1 MRIKSPFWRI
11 TIQVIAI
18 IVIATVGY
26 QLIYAHNPFQQLL
39 TVFTMPMAP
48 SILNVPAPEL
58 VGITQWLNAESNQ
71 PPGLSALRGRV
82 VLVDFWTCSCINCKR
97 DAPYLNAWYERYRD
111 QGLLIIGVHTPEF
124 RFEQKPENV
133 QAAIREY
140 GIQYPVALDNGYQT
154 WRAYHN
160 QYWPAK
166 YLIDKNGIVV
176 YRTFGEGRYEETE
189 QKIQEL
195 LDQQPADGAQ

>member
-1 MRIKSPFWRI
+1 VRIKSSFWRI

-39 TVFTMPMAP
+39 MVFTRPMAP
-48 SILNVPAPEL
+48 SILNAPAPEL
-58 VGITQWLNAESNQ
+58 VGINQWLNTDGNQ
-71 PPGLSALRGRV
+71 PLALSALRGRV
-82 VLVDFWTCSCINCKR
+82 VLVDFWTYSCINCKR

-111 QGLLIIGVHTPEF
+111 QGLIIIGVHTPEF

-133 QAAIREY
+133 QAAVREY
-140 GIQYPVALDNGYQT
+140 GIQYPVGLDNEYQI

-195 LDQQPADGAQ
+195 LDQQPAEGAQ